1 MGIVVSSQQAS
12 NIFWHL
18 VTCLNAICVLI
29 SRLHQLLPQEK
40 ELPLCLSLTLSVSL
54 SPPPPLWCL
63 YYCTGRKYSSLRA
76 LITVCPLLSVHFFKC
91 FEISGNNGTD
101 KYLFIHT
108 LLSPGVRL
116 RWKLRELD
124 KNSGISKKEA
134 TNEQSGRSNFFP
146 VHGAGIVFIWVRRQI
161 IFHVD
166 DTW

>member
-29 SRLHQLLPQEK
+29 SSLHQLLPHEREQASFF
-40 ELPLCLSLTLSVSL
+40 PSTWSPSYCLGKQRS
-54 SPPPPLWCL
+54 
-63 YYCTGRKYSSLRA
+63 YSFLRA
-76 LITVCPLLSVHFFKC
+76 LISVCPFLSLHFFSRC
-91 FEISGNNGTD
+91 LEISGNNGTD

-108 LLSPGVRL
+108 LLSPAVRL
-116 RWKLRELD
+116 RWKLRKPD
-124 KNSGISKKEA
+124 KNGGISKKEA
-134 TNEQSGRSNFFP
+134 TNEQSGRSNFFL
-146 VHGAGIVFIWVRRQI
+146 VHRAGIVFIWVRRQI

>member
-29 SRLHQLLPQEK
+29 SSLHQLLPHEREQASSFSSTGFW
-40 ELPLCLSLTLSVSL
+40 SLG
-54 SPPPPLWCL
+54 
-63 YYCTGRKYSSLRA
+63 YCFGIQRKYSFLKA
-76 LITVCPLLSVHFFKC
+76 LIAVCPLLSLHFFKC
-91 FEISGNNGTD
+91 LEISGNNGTD

-116 RWKLRELD
+116 RWKLREPD
-124 KNSGISKKEA
+124 KNGGISKKEA
-134 TNEQSGRSNFFP
+134 TNEQSGRSNFFL
-146 VHGAGIVFIWVRRQI
+146 VHRAGIVFIWVRRQI

>member
-1 MGIVVSSQQAS
+1 MKILFSQKQMGIVVSSQQAS

-29 SRLHQLLPQEK
+29 SRLQQLLPW
-40 ELPLCLSLTLSVSL
+40 ELPLSFSFLCCLHFSVV
-54 SPPPPLWCL
+54 
-63 YYCTGRKYSSLRA
+63 GKGKYSPLRA
-76 LITVCPLLSVHFFKC
+76 LIAVCPLLSLHFFK
-91 FEISGNNGTD
+91 FLEISGNNATD

-116 RWKLRELD
+116 RWKLRGLD
-124 KNSGISKKEA
+124 KNSGISRKEA
-134 TNEQSGRSNFFP
+134 TNEQSGRSNFFL

>member
-40 ELPLCLSLTLSVSL
+40 EKESCLSAPSPLSLFFFSL
-54 SPPPPLWCL
+54 MPRLVHWQKVFL
-63 YYCTGRKYSSLRA
+63 LRA
-76 LITVCPLLSVHFFKC
+76 LTTVCPLLSLHFFKC
-91 FEISGNNGTD
+91 LEISGNNGTD

>member
-29 SRLHQLLPQEK
+29 SSLHQLLPHEREQASFFLYLK
-40 ELPLCLSLTLSVSL
+40 PSYCL
-54 SPPPPLWCL
+54 
-63 YYCTGRKYSSLRA
+63 GKQRKYSFLRA
-76 LITVCPLLSVHFFKC
+76 LISVCPLLSLHFFFKC
-91 FEISGNNGTD
+91 LEISGNNGTD

-116 RWKLRELD
+116 RWKLREPD
-124 KNSGISKKEA
+124 KNGGISKKEA
-134 TNEQSGRSNFFP
+134 TNEQSGRSNFFL
-146 VHGAGIVFIWVRRQI
+146 VHRAGIVFIWVRRQI

>member
-29 SRLHQLLPQEK
+29 SSLHQLLPHERGQASFFLYLNSQL
-40 ELPLCLSLTLSVSL
+40 LPWQAKKVFLSQ
-54 SPPPPLWCL
+54 
-63 YYCTGRKYSSLRA
+63 SSD
-76 LITVCPLLSVHFFKC
+76 ICMPFTVIAFFFFKC
-91 FEISGNNGTD
+91 LEISGNNGTD

-116 RWKLRELD
+116 RWKLREPD
-124 KNSGISKKEA
+124 KNGGISKKEA
-134 TNEQSGRSNFFP
+134 TNEQSGRSNFFL
-146 VHGAGIVFIWVRRQI
+146 VHRAGIVFIWVRRQI